1 MDHNTKKR
9 TNTALLGPKRV
20 PLAETNSNVPLPA
33 LKKQKLAVQQPSRHR
48 LPQED
53 SNLTVDALNAQQ
65 DENRLTD
72 LAAQDRHADDEHIAR
87 ASRKVEEQS
96 ATSAAI
102 SDANTAHSTNTSN
115 TASTNAS
122 AAASAHANAQKS
134 ARLVGDE
141 LKRWQDSWRKIM
153 RESVVYFDTQGCDSN
168 NQAQHQEQKRAQ
180 RALKL
185 VGCEI
190 VPFYD
195 RDVSIIVSRRPFN
208 PSKTYPPNDILND
221 AISLKIKVWD
231 YDKVFR
237 FLKNLG
243 VSDTASQD
251 RTGNL
256 SNLLREE
263 KIFGSNDRDP
273 NAKRDDLH
281 YLEKHFIYI
290 FDLAQA
296 VRPIAVREWP
306 SESFPSFNLTL
317 DGKCPFIPDA
327 SDNLERKKLRRL
339 QKFDATKKYR
349 ELLRKVT
356 DNIIGHSHEKVRINS
371 HSISGQST
379 STVDDGTDE
388 NTTEVESA
396 GNDQLSDG
404 ISEEEKKIALEFKAP
419 PATLTRNSSV
429 MTGRNNS
436 AVYPNS
442 KVCDVAASGF
452 NGASNAQSVSVDS
465 ALNSAAQMQGQQGN
479 GLGPLVSQ
487 VPSKNLNNLK
497 RRIFMKKHLQKSEGK
512 LRERELKP
520 GYCENCRV
528 KYDHFDDHIMS
539 NRHRNFACNDENFQS
554 IDDLIATLN
563 ESKSMGFVASNGDF
577 RYV

>member
-9 TNTALLGPKRV
+9 TQSSVLATTRI
-20 PLAETNSNVPLPA
+20 PLAETNPNVPLPA
-33 LKKQKLAVQQPSRHR
+33 LKKQKLSGPLPTKLKRGPDDKATSIEPTPQQDHQHDENKLGTIATREAT
-48 LPQED
+48 ED
-53 SNLTVDALNAQQ
+53 SLVTKKAGEPSGAVA
-65 DENRLTD
+65 
-72 LAAQDRHADDEHIAR
+72 
-87 ASRKVEEQS
+87 
-96 ATSAAI
+96 
-102 SDANTAHSTNTSN
+102 
-115 TASTNAS
+115 TASTASTAS
-122 AAASAHANAQKS
+122 AATASAQKS

-195 RDVSIIVSRRPFN
+195 RDVSIIVSRRPYN
-208 PSKTYPPNDILND
+208 PSKTYPQNDILND
-221 AISLKIKVWD
+221 AVSLKIKVWD

-243 VSDTASQD
+243 VSDLASQD

-256 SNLLREE
+256 SNLLKEE

-281 YLEKHFIYI
+281 YLDKHYVYIY
-290 FDLAQA
+290 DLAQA
-296 VRPIAVREWP
+296 FRPIAVREWP
-306 SESFPSFNLTL
+306 NESYPAFHLTL

-339 QKFDATKKYR
+339 QKFEATRKYR
-349 ELLRKVT
+349 ELLKKVT
-356 DNIIGHSHEKVRINS
+356 SNIIGHSHEKVRINS
-371 HSISGQST
+371 QFISGQST
-379 STVDDGTDE
+379 STVSGDCETDE
-388 NTTEVESA
+388 NTTEIDHHTEKIE
-396 GNDQLSDG
+396 D
-404 ISEEEKKIALEFKAP
+404 ITEEEKNLSLEFKAP
-419 PATLTRNSSV
+419 PALTRNSSV
-429 MTGRNNS
+429 MTTRNNS
-436 AVYPNS
+436 VAYPNS
-442 KVCDVAASGF
+442 KVCDVAASGY
-452 NGASNAQSVSVDS
+452 NGASNAQSISVDS
-465 ALNSAAQMQGQQGN
+465 ALNSAAQIQGQGN

-497 RRIFMKKHLQKSEGK
+497 RRIFMKKHQQKSEGK
-512 LRERELKP
+512 SKEREFKP

-539 NRHRNFACNDENFQS
+539 NRHRNFACNDENFKS
-554 IDDLIATLN
+554 IDDLIATLS
-563 ESKSMGFVASNGDF
+563 ESKSMGFIASNGD
-577 RYV
+577 YSYA